1 MNCLKCGRTVA
12 DGELLCPACSGQES
26 HPEPEV
32 KIHIHVHHR
41 ETPDSAECPVALP
54 RKKKPRL
61 RRWLVVSC
69 VVNVLLVG
77 LFSLQLLRA
86 RQLRGDFMQAQSQ
99 AQAAEAVAEEN
110 RAEVEAAREMLD
122 RAEVDLAQKD
132 AVITAYA
139 EFTGI
144 SMEQLP

>member
-26 HPEPEV
+26 HPDPEV
-32 KIHIHVHHR
+32 KIHIDVHHR

-54 RKKKPRL
+54 QKKKPRL

-69 VVNVLLVG
+69 VVNLLLVG

-99 AQAAEAVAEEN
+99 AQAAEAVAKEN
-110 RAEVEAAREMLD
+110 RAEAEAAREMLD

-132 AVITAYA
+132 AAITAYA

-144 SMEQLP
+144 SVEQLP

>member
-1 MNCLKCGRTVA
+1 MYSAQTVA
-12 DGELLCPACSGQES
+12 PTIQWTRNRATQPAM
-26 HPEPEV
+26 
-32 KIHIHVHHR
+32 
-41 ETPDSAECPVALP
+41 LP
-54 RKKKPRL
+54 RKKPRL

-69 VVNVLLVG
+69 VVNLLLVG

-122 RAEVDLAQKD
+122 KIPCAGRFPNRHFSNLVFCVTNPCTILYSVLSGEHILKNSEVL
-132 AVITAYA
+132 
-139 EFTGI
+139 
-144 SMEQLP
+144 

>member
-1 MNCLKCGRTVA
+1 M
-12 DGELLCPACSGQES
+12 
-26 HPEPEV
+26 
-32 KIHIHVHHR
+32 HHR

-54 RKKKPRL
+54 QKKKPRL

-69 VVNVLLVG
+69 VVNLLLVG

-99 AQAAEAVAEEN
+99 AQAAEAVAKEN
-110 RAEVEAAREMLD
+110 RAEAEAAREMLD

-144 SMEQLP
+144 SVEQLP

>member
-1 MNCLKCGRTVA
+1 MQRPGIASGTRGKDSHSRASPRNAGLCGVPSRA
-12 DGELLCPACSGQES
+12 AAEEKAAIAPLACRFLCGEPFAGGAVFAAASPRAAAAGRFHAS
-26 HPEPEV
+26 
-32 KIHIHVHHR
+32 
-41 ETPDSAECPVALP
+41 PV
-54 RKKKPRL
+54 
-61 RRWLVVSC
+61 S
-69 VVNVLLVG
+69 
-77 LFSLQLLRA
+77 S
-86 RQLRGDFMQAQSQ
+86 
-99 AQAAEAVAEEN
+99 AEAVAEEN